1 MEATMPAYDRALSE
15 LIEREIQLYEMLNEA
30 LAAEQAALVHQAI
43 ADLERLAVQKLN
55 TLEQIDQCVKQRTD
69 ILRTLGCQERG
80 VFMQWL
86 SDKALLLKAWCQLET
101 LCARAQSINRVNGQL
116 IARHLADTQEALD
129 ILMASPQSTMAYKRD
144 GGARSAIA
152 GGRTLGQA

>member
-1 MEATMPAYDRALSE
+1 MEATMPAYDQALSE

-69 ILRTLGCQERG
+69 ILRTLGCQ
-80 VFMQWL
+80 
-86 SDKALLLKAWCQLET
+86 DAAC
-101 LCARAQSINRVNGQL
+101 LCNGYL
-116 IARHLADTQEALD
+116 I
-129 ILMASPQSTMAYKRD
+129 KRCC
-144 GGARSAIA
+144 
-152 GGRTLGQA
+152 